1 VTGWRC
7 PGRSMAP
14 AAFVLPLSAMALEAF
29 WTRPVTPQ
37 SCVGNLY
44 DVGSEQH
51 ASFFIVPS
59 QGDIGINC
67 MKTENEPMFMR
78 NVEALG
84 F

>member
-1 VTGWRC
+1 
-7 PGRSMAP
+7 
-14 AAFVLPLSAMALEAF
+14 
-29 WTRPVTPQ
+29 
-37 SCVGNLY
+37 VGNLY